1 MDKQDVSDK
10 QTMRTPSAFVL
21 IALRTFRRRSALS
34 APRSINL
41 WLRRKSIHRFVGVL
55 LAIVG
60 GLSSS
65 ARAGSSNSLMDIS
78 ADGKYLACS
87 NRDSGTLTI
96 VTLADNTK
104 LHEIKVGSHP
114 EGVSFIGDSYQV
126 AVAVYDE
133 DKIVFVAADSAKW
146 LGHADVFDEPYG
158 VVSRKDGSKIYVTLD
173 YPGQIVEIDPAT
185 KKQTRS
191 FVSGPFSRGLAIDPD
206 EKRLYVTEFYT
217 STVRAIDI
225 KTGKAVDEWS
235 GGSTDN
241 LARQIVLNPRRPK
254 AYLPHIR
261 SRVNEA
267 HGSGS
272 IFPYLAVPDTRP
284 GEGRRRRR
292 VPMDTFGRG
301 RITANPWEVGINP
314 DGRQLYIVFAG
325 TNELFAADIV
335 DDDYREVAFRQMIV
349 AGNNPRAVRVAPDNK
364 TVYVYNALDF
374 QVLALRTSNLSRVAT
389 IDVTK
394 NPLTKEVH
402 RGKILFYSSL
412 QPMVGR
418 RWISCASC
426 HPDGQSDGRTWKNP
440 EGLRN
445 TQSFAGLG
453 RTHPVHWS
461 ADRDEVQDF
470 EHTVRGLL
478 MQGRGLIRGKVN
490 PPLAAPNKGLSTDLD
505 ALAAYADSHNFTLSP
520 HSKEGLSDA
529 AERGREVFFSKQTLC
544 ATCHTGPLLTD
555 SKPRPVD
562 QIVRHDVGTGEDDP
576 GEKMGPAYD
585 TPTLL
590 GLYRTGP
597 WLHHGK
603 AETLAEVFTKYNPKD
618 RHGKTSH
625 LAAEQVTDLV
635 EFLKALP
642 YEQPAQDTAQ
652 LVK

>member
-1 MDKQDVSDK
+1 MPHNSNSLNLDCKHSF
-10 QTMRTPSAFVL
+10 TNTLATILIVL
-21 IALRTFRRRSALS
+21 ALATTAN
-34 APRSINL
+34 A
-41 WLRRKSIHRFVGVL
+41 GV
-55 LAIVG
+55 
-60 GLSSS
+60 
-65 ARAGSSNSLMDIS
+65 SNSLMDIS

-87 NRDSGTLTI
+87 NRDSGTVTI
-96 VTLADNTK
+96 ISLADHKK
-104 LHEIKVGSHP
+104 LHEIKVGKHP
-114 EGVSFIGDSYQV
+114 EGVSFVGASYKV

-133 DKIVFVAADSAKW
+133 DRIVFVAADSAKW

-158 VVSRKDGSKIYVTLD
+158 IVSSKDGSSLYVTLD

-185 KKQTRS
+185 KKQTRTIKT
-191 FVSGPFSRGLAIDPD
+191 GPFSRGLAIDAA

-225 KTGKAVDEWS
+225 KTGKQVDQWAGS
-235 GGSTDN
+235 STDN
-241 LARQIVLNPRRPK
+241 LSRQIVVNPRRPK

-261 SRVNEA
+261 SRVKEA

-272 IFPYLAVPDTRP
+272 IFPYIAVPDTRP

-301 RITANPWEVGINP
+301 RITANPWEVTVNP

-325 TNELFAADIV
+325 TNELFAANIV
-335 DDDYREVAFRQMIV
+335 DDDYREVEFRQMII
-349 AGNNPRAVRVAPDNK
+349 AGNNPRAVRVAPNDE

-374 QVLALRTSNLSRVAT
+374 QVLALQTSNLRLVAK

-394 NPLTKEVH
+394 NPLSTEVH
-402 RGKILFYSSL
+402 RGKVLFYSSL

-478 MQGRGLIRGKVN
+478 MQGRGLIRGRVN
-490 PPLAAPNKGLSTDLD
+490 PPLAAPNKGLSEDLD
-505 ALAAYADSHNFTLSP
+505 ALAAYADSHDFTLSP
-520 HSKEGLSDA
+520 YAKRGLSESA
-529 AERGREVFFSKQTLC
+529 QRGRKLFFAKQTKC
-544 ATCHTGPLLTD
+544 VTCHSGPLLTD

-562 QIVRHDVGTGEDDP
+562 EIIRHDVGTGQDDP

-603 AETLAEVFTKYNPKD
+603 AEKLAEVFTKYNPKD
-618 RHGKTSH
+618 RHGATSH
-625 LAAEQVTDLV
+625 LSEKDVGDLV
-635 EFLKALP
+635 EYLKALP
-642 YEQPAQDTAQ
+642 YEEIGPDTAQ
-652 LVK
+652 TR